1 MQLEIGKIYDGKV
14 KGITNYGA
22 FVEVSVEGEKPI
34 TGMVHISE
42 VAHTF
47 VNDIREFLTEEKDVK
62 VKVLQINEQGKI
74 SMSIKKA
81 MPEERS
87 QQRPRRQD
95 DRNHRGDRENRGER
109 SDRNDQNNRN
119 RRSDR
124 GTVWE
129 PKPQKPQTEMSF
141 EDMMN
146 RFKQNSEERMCDI
159 KRNTDRKNG
168 SRRRPK

>member
-22 FVEVSVEGEKPI
+22 FVEVPVEDGKPI

-42 VAHTF
+42 VANAYVT
-47 VNDIREFLTEEKDVK
+47 DIREFLTEGQDVK
-62 VKVLQINEQGKI
+62 VKVLQVNEQGKI

-81 MPEERS
+81 VPEEEKPV
-87 QQRPRRQD
+87 QKPRAR
-95 DRNHRGDRENRGER
+95 RAEREKPI
-109 SDRNDQNNRN
+109 
-119 RRSDR
+119 
-124 GTVWE
+124 VWE
-129 PKPQKPQTEMSF
+129 PKPQKPQSEMSF
-141 EDMMN
+141 EDMMS

-168 SRRRPK
+168 SRRRSK

>member
-22 FVEVSVEGEKPI
+22 FVEVPVEEGKPI

-42 VAHTF
+42 VANAYVT
-47 VNDIREFLTEEKDVK
+47 DIREFLTEGQDVK
-62 VKVLQINEQGKI
+62 VKVLQVNEQGKI

-81 MPEERS
+81 VPEEEKPVQKPRS
-87 QQRPRRQD
+87 RRPE
-95 DRNHRGDRENRGER
+95 REKPI
-109 SDRNDQNNRN
+109 
-119 RRSDR
+119 
-124 GTVWE
+124 VWE
-129 PKPQKPQTEMSF
+129 PKPQKPQSEMSF

-168 SRRRPK
+168 SRRRSK